1 MKHETPNSLRFEVAK
16 ARSDFGEVGIMVFLP
31 AESTSEPAGARP
43 THLKCKVH
51 KEESLQ
57 A

>member
-1 MKHETPNSLRFEVAK
+1 MKHENPQLPSIEVAK